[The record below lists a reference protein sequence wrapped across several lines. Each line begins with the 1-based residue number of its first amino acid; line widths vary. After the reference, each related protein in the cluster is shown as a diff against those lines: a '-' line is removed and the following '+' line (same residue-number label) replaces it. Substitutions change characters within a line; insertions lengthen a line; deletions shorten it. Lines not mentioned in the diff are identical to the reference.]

1 MDRRLVTG
9 VLAVALAALGACQ
22 PGTVR
27 IDGHPSVGERSRYR
41 YEIVAT
47 ITRSIEGG
55 APTTSRVATTLLAD
69 QKVTAVSDAGVQAD
83 VTLRRDGAATRTA
96 RVLLNRSGA
105 IRSIELVAGLDSADV
120 GLSQL
125 GSLLPPAVT
134 PPTRALAPG
143 ARWAIDEEDV
153 RGTGRL
159 MRLGV
164 VDGADVAVV
173 ETSLSERIADAVTS
187 GTSRATLTGTLRTY
201 STAAYDLED
210 GSTRHSTARSSGT
223 VHARI
228 EPPVGIQAR
237 PVLGT
242 ITYDIEVQAV
252 RLD

>member
-1 MDRRLVTG
+1 MPG
-9 VLAVALAALGACQ
+9 VLVAALVAVGACQ

-41 YEIVAT
+41 YEIEAT
-47 ITRSIEGG
+47 ITRAIEGG
-55 APTTSRVATTLLAD
+55 APTTSKVSTTLLAD
-69 QKVTAVSDAGVQAD
+69 QKVTAVTRSGIQAD

-105 IRSIELVAGLDSADV
+105 IRSIELVAGLESADV

-143 ARWAIDEEDV
+143 ARWTIDEDDL

-173 ETSLSERIADAVTS
+173 ETSLSERIHDDVTS
-187 GTSRATLTGTLRTY
+187 GTSRATLTGTLRTL
-201 STAAYDLED
+201 STAAYDLGD

-223 VHARI
+223 VRARI
-228 EPPVGIQAR
+228 EPPAGIQAQ

-242 ITYDIEVQAV
+242 ITYDIKVQAV
-252 RLD
+252 RLS

>member
-9 VLAVALAALGACQ
+9 VLVVALAGVGACQ

-41 YEIVAT
+41 YEIVAR
-47 ITRSIEGG
+47 ITRAIEGG
-55 APTTSRVATTLLAD
+55 APATSKVTTTLLAD
-69 QKVTAVSDAGVQAD
+69 QKVTAVTGAGIHAD
-83 VTLRRDGAATRTA
+83 VSLRRDGAATRTA

-105 IRSIELVAGLDSADV
+105 IRSIELVAGLDNEDV

-134 PPTRALAPG
+134 PPTRPLAPG
-143 ARWAIDEEDV
+143 ARWTIDEDDL

-159 MRLGV
+159 VRLGV
-164 VDGADVAVV
+164 IDGADVAVV
-173 ETSLSERIADAVTS
+173 ETSLSERIDDALTS
-187 GTSRATLTGTLRTY
+187 GTSRATLTGTLRTV
-201 STAAYDLED
+201 STAAYDLGD

-223 VHARI
+223 VRARI
-228 EPPVGIQAR
+228 EPPVGVEAR

-242 ITYDIEVQAV
+242 ITYDIEVKAV
-252 RLD
+252 RLE

>member
-1 MDRRLVTG
+1 MTG
-9 VLAVALAALGACQ
+9 VLAVALAAVGACQ

-27 IDGHPSVGERSRYR
+27 IDARPSVGERSRYR

-47 ITRSIEGG
+47 ITRAIEGDK
-55 APTTSRVATTLLAD
+55 PTTSEVATTLVAD
-69 QKVTAVSDAGVQAD
+69 QKVTAVTDAGIEAD

-96 RVLLNRSGA
+96 RVLLDRRGA
-105 IRSIELVAGLDSADV
+105 IRSIELVAGLDSAGL

-125 GSLLPPAVT
+125 GSLLPPSVS

-143 ARWAIDEEDV
+143 ARWTIKEDAL

-159 MRLGV
+159 TRLGV

-173 ETSLSERIADAVTS
+173 RTSLSEAIDDAVTS
-187 GTSRATLTGTLRTY
+187 GTSTATLTGSLRSV
-201 STAAYDLED
+201 STAAYDLGD
-210 GSTRHSTARSSGT
+210 GSTRRSTARSRGT
-223 VHARI
+223 VQARI
-228 EPPVGIQAR
+228 EPPPWIQAQ

-242 ITYDIEVQAV
+242 ITYDIKVEAV